1 MENVFIR
8 RKGKRPKA
16 LYRRDDFKESE
27 IEETQLS
34 GYSGKIS
41 IPPSVPITHQLLSF
55 LKNITQELSSLGN

>member
-8 RKGKRPKA
+8 RKGKKPKA

-34 GYSGKIS
+34 GYSRKIS
-41 IPPSVPITHQLLSF
+41 IPPSVSITH
-55 LKNITQELSSLGN
+55 